1 MGELRMIVRKLHH
14 VAYRCKDAQ
23 ETVKFYTQVLGMKFS
38 HAIRNDNVPSTGE
51 LYPHLH
57 IFFEMDDGSSIAFFE
72 TPNEGPMG
80 FDPNTPQWVQHLAL
94 EIDIK
99 HVLQDD
105 GKRVVELGIVV
116 IGPTDH
122 GFVQSIYFFD
132 PNGHRLELTYRSDQP
147 GELERAEID
156 APELLQKWLTD
167 RKRWSGD
174 ANTEN

>member
-1 MGELRMIVRKLHH
+1 MIVRKLHH

-23 ETVKFYTQVLGMKFS
+23 ETVEFYTQVLGMKFS

-51 LYPHLH
+51 FYPHLH
-57 IFFEMDDGSSIAFFE
+57 IFFEMDDGSSIAFLE
-72 TPNEGPMG
+72 TPNEAPMG

-94 EIDIK
+94 EIDSK
-99 HVLQDD
+99 GVQQDYL
-105 GKRVVELGIVV
+105 KRFDELGIDY

-147 GELERAEID
+147 GELEHAEID
-156 APELLQKWLTD
+156 APELLQKWLAD
-167 RKRWSGD
+167 RKRWSED
-174 ANTEN
+174 AETAN

>member
-1 MGELRMIVRKLHH
+1 MVVRKLHH

-23 ETVKFYTQVLGMKFS
+23 ETVKFYTEVLGMKFS

-51 LYPHLH
+51 FYPHLH

-72 TPNEGPMG
+72 TPNEAPMG

-94 EIDIK
+94 EIDSK
-99 HVLQDD
+99 QVQQDYL
-105 GKRVVELGIVV
+105 KRFDELGIDY

-132 PNGHRLELTYRSDQP
+132 PNGHRLELTYRSGQP

-156 APELLQKWLTD
+156 APQLLQKWLTD
-167 RKRWSGD
+167 RKRWSED
-174 ANTEN
+174 ANTAI

>member
-1 MGELRMIVRKLHH
+1 MVIRKLHH

-23 ETVKFYTQVLGMKFS
+23 ETVKFYTEVLGMKFS

-51 LYPHLH
+51 FYPHLH

-94 EIDIK
+94 EIDS
-99 HVLQDD
+99 
-105 GKRVVELGIVV
+105 KRVQQDYLKRFDELGIDY

-156 APELLQKWLTD
+156 APELLEKWLTD

-174 ANTEN
+174 ANTAN

>member
-1 MGELRMIVRKLHH
+1 M
-14 VAYRCKDAQ
+14 
-23 ETVKFYTQVLGMKFS
+23 
-38 HAIRNDNVPSTGE
+38 
-51 LYPHLH
+51 
-57 IFFEMDDGSSIAFFE
+57 
-72 TPNEGPMG
+72 PNEAPMG

-94 EIDIK
+94 EIDSK
-99 HVLQDD
+99 QVQQDYL
-105 GKRVVELGIVV
+105 KRFDELGIDYV
-116 IGPTDH
+116 GPTDH

>member
-1 MGELRMIVRKLHH
+1 MIVRKLHH

-51 LYPHLH
+51 FYPHLH

-72 TPNEGPMG
+72 TPNEAPMG
-80 FDPNTPQWVQHLAL
+80 FDLNTPQWVQHLAL
-94 EIDIK
+94 EIDSK
-99 HVLQDD
+99 QVQQDYL
-105 GKRVVELGIVV
+105 KRFDELGIDY

-147 GELERAEID
+147 GELERAETD
-156 APELLQKWLTD
+156 APELLQKWLAD
-167 RKRWSGD
+167 RKRWSED
-174 ANTEN
+174 VETAN